1 MRPARRP
8 SSRVAFPAAS
18 PGLTPPAFLLP
29 SGRSGRGAR
38 AGDAFWAISSPNV
51 PARQGK
57 GSACRPSDREGD
69 RLRLS
74 ARRPGPRAASPRA
87 RPGLTPP
94 GYYGKGSAC
103 RPSDRERDRLRLS
116 ARRPGPRAA
125 SSRARPGL
133 TPPGYY
139 GKGSACRPSDRER
152 DRLRLSARRPGPR
165 AASSRARPGLTASG
179 FSRHPGLRSGASA
192 RAARAFGASFGMR
205 ETNLRLG
212 GARAAGASGAIASLN
227 LPARSGKP
235 VSSPFPAAFQPVLFP
250 PFQGDD
256 RPSPCAAAAPR
267 RPRPETAPSLP
278 GQPAR

>member
-8 SSRVAFPAAS
+8 SSRAASPAAS

-57 GSACRPSDREGD
+57 GNACRPSDREGD

-74 ARRPGPRAASPRA
+74 ARRPGPRAASPW
-87 RPGLTPP
+87 
-94 GYYGKGSAC
+94 
-103 RPSDRERDRLRLS
+103 
-116 ARRPGPRAA
+116 
-125 SSRARPGL
+125 ARPGL

-179 FSRHPGLRSGASA
+179 FSRHLGLRSGASA

-212 GARAAGASGAIASLN
+212 GARAAGASGAIPSLN
-227 LPARSGKP
+227 LPARGGKP
-235 VSSPFPAAFQPVLFP
+235 VSSPFPAAFHPVLSQ

-256 RPSPCAAAAPR
+256 RPPPCAAAALR

-278 GQPAR
+278 GQPAQ